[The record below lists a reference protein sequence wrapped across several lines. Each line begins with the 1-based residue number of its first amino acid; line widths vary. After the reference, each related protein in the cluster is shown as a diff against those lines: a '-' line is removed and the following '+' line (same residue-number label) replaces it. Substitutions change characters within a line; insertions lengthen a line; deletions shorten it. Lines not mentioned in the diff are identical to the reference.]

1 MSREQR
7 IYKLGQALVE
17 SDNESLGRDLAQII
31 KFIMRRISF
40 EKRPFAIMKLRSK
53 IWGLDETQISSKNS
67 PDTAAI
73 GQAIT
78 FVKTILNGKDA
89 SYIRKVLSDI
99 IRELS

>member
-1 MSREQR
+1 MSREVR
-7 IYKLGQALVE
+7 LLKLGQSLVQ
-17 SDNESLGRDLAQII
+17 SNDVNLGNDLAQII
-31 KFIMRRISF
+31 KFIMRRIPF
-40 EKRPFAIMKLRSK
+40 EKRPFAIMKLRKK
-53 IWGLDETQISSKNS
+53 IWDLDETQISSKNS

-99 IRELS
+99 IKGLS

>member
-1 MSREQR
+1 MNREQR
-7 IYKLGQALVE
+7 LCKLGKSLIE
-17 SDNESLGRDLAQII
+17 SNSENLGNDLAQII

-40 EKRPFAIMKLRSK
+40 EKRPFAMMKLRSK
-53 IWGLDETQISSKNS
+53 IWDLDENQMSSKNS

-89 SYIRKVLSDI
+89 SYIRDVITDIVKGLS
-99 IRELS
+99 